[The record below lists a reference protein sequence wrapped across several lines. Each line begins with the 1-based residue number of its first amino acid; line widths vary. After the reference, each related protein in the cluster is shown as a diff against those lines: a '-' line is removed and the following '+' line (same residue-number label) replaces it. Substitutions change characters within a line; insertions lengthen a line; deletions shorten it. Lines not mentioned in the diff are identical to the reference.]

1 MSFND
6 FFSLCRP
13 QDGESLNDAY
23 KCCIDTCTRNSPQP
37 YGCYSMCAQM
47 FAVIKDQCAFEH
59 ECWRDGFYNKKCLE
73 AKAPEIK
80 ACCIK
85 RCQEYRTNPYS
96 YTVMDCDRYCS
107 DYSLK

>member
-13 QDGESLNDAY
+13 QQGESLNDAY
-23 KCCIDTCTRNSPQP
+23 KCCIDMCTRNSPHP

-47 FAVIKDQCAFEH
+47 FAVIKDGCAFEN
-59 ECWRDGFYNKKCLE
+59 ECWRDGFYNKKCLD
-73 AKAPEIK
+73 AKSPEIK
-80 ACCIK
+80 ACCMK

-96 YTVMDCDRYCS
+96 YTIMDCDRYCS
-107 DYSLK
+107 DYSLR